1 MKKTYNY
8 SKILETFIVL
18 SVFLLVFFY
27 DAFNNL
33 LGFYDEL
40 IAFFSLTVIIT
51 ASLFNQKIK
60 LYKSEIYISIL
71 LLFIGITGILSNY
84 HSYKLGHITN
94 KIAIIGD
101 VINFFKAF
109 VVYFGIRVLSKNI
122 DSERVL
128 NTVSK
133 YSKLGFYILVIFL
146 VVDIVFKIYPQYTR
160 YGIKSFQLFFTH
172 TSRFSFAFSF
182 IFLVLFLKNHV
193 GKKWFLLFVLSFGLF
208 SLRVKFFAFYF
219 IAIIV
224 LFFGKKLMKIPRKT
238 LLIVLGIFMLLIAF
252 IFKDQFVM
260 YFSFEAIES
269 GWSRGIILYYS
280 FAIGNDFFP
289 LGTGFG
295 TYSSYFSGKYYSW
308 VYEAYGIDNVYG
320 ISKTYW
326 GFIADQFW
334 PMVLG
339 QFGYL
344 GLAAFMVIIYK
355 YIMLFVVNLKQSID
369 LKQKQFMYVSLLGML
384 LLLIDS
390 SSDAIFTQ
398 NRAVVMFIL
407 FALLINS
414 YKSHNEVA

>member
-1 MKKTYNY
+1 MRKIYDY
-8 SKILETFIVL
+8 SKILEAFIVL

-27 DAFNNL
+27 NAFNNL
-33 LGFYDEL
+33 FGFYDEL
-40 IAFFSLTVIIT
+40 IAFFSITVIIT

-71 LLFIGITGILSNY
+71 LLFIAIIGISSNY

-94 KIAIIGD
+94 KVAIIGD
-101 VINFFKAF
+101 FINFFKAF
-109 VVYFGIRVLSKNI
+109 VAYFGIRVLSNNM

-128 NTVSK
+128 NTLSK
-133 YSKLGFYILVIFL
+133 YSKIAFYILIIFL
-146 VVDIVFKIYPQYTR
+146 VVDIIFKIYPQYTR

-172 TSRFSFAFSF
+172 TSRYSFAFAF
-182 IFLVLFLKNHV
+182 IFLVLFLKYYNS
-193 GKKWFLLFVLSFGLF
+193 KKGFLLIVLSFGLL

-219 IAIIV
+219 IAIII
-224 LFFGKKLMKIPRKT
+224 LFFGKKLMKIPRKI

-252 IFKDQFVM
+252 IFKDQLVM

-308 VYEAYGIDNVYG
+308 VYESYSIDNVYG
-320 ISKTYW
+320 ISKIYW

-339 QFGYL
+339 QFGYF
-344 GLAAFMVIIYK
+344 GLTAFIIIIYK
-355 YIMLFVVNLKQSID
+355 YIMLFVINLKQSID